1 MLDVRR
7 LRVLKEVADQGSFSA
22 AADALSYTQSA
33 VSQQIA
39 ALEREAGTQ
48 LVQRGARGVRLTEAG
63 ESLVAH
69 SEAIICRLAAAEA
82 DLEAIAGLRGGRLR
96 LASFPTAGA
105 TLVPLA
111 IAEFSRLHPAVEL
124 SLIEAEPED
133 ALPRLKAGELDIA
146 LAFKYHT
153 LPRSAYATLMEGV
166 ETVHL
171 LDDRMSV
178 ALPSGHRLAH
188 KTRLTLAEL
197 SGERWIQGDP
207 QGLCGAMHVAA
218 CELAGFEPH
227 VAFQSDD
234 YNVVQG
240 LVAAGVAISLIPELA
255 LTNLRED
262 IVIRPLPKRETP
274 VRGVV
279 AATLASGSRSPA
291 TAAMLETLERAAKA
305 YLAAASPFEAA
316 QQDRQP
322 SAAARAPAVRGG
334 LSRQQ
339 SAAG

>member
-1 MLDVRR
+1 
-7 LRVLKEVADQGSFSA
+7 
-22 AADALSYTQSA
+22 
-33 VSQQIA
+33 
-39 ALEREAGTQ
+39 
-48 LVQRGARGVRLTEAG
+48 
-63 ESLVAH
+63 
-69 SEAIICRLAAAEA
+69 
-82 DLEAIAGLRGGRLR
+82 
-96 LASFPTAGA
+96 
-105 TLVPLA
+105 LVPLA
-111 IAEFSRLHPAVEL
+111 IADFNKLHPGVEL

-146 LAFKYHT
+146 LAFKYHA

-178 ALPSGHRLAH
+178 ALPCGHRLAH
-188 KTRLTLAEL
+188 KPRLTLAEL
-197 SGERWIQGDP
+197 AGERWIQGDP

-262 IVIRPLPKRETP
+262 IVIRPLPQRETP

-279 AATLASGSRSPA
+279 AATLAGGSRSPA
-291 TAAMLETLERAAKA
+291 TAAMLETLGRAARA
-305 YLAAASPFEAA
+305 YLAAERPTTPIAPLT
-316 QQDRQP
+316 RRR
-322 SAAARAPAVRGG
+322 AAAGRAG
-334 LSRQQ
+334 
-339 SAAG
+339 

>member
-7 LRVLKEVADQGSFSA
+7 LRVLKEVAERGSFSA

-39 ALEREAGTQ
+39 ALEREAGTS
-48 LVQRGARGVRLTEAG
+48 LVQRGPRGVRLTDAG
-63 ESLVAH
+63 QALVGH
-69 SEAIICRLAAAEA
+69 SEAIMARLAAAEA
-82 DLEAIAGLRGGRLR
+82 ELEAIAGLRGGRLR

-111 IAEFSRLHPAVEL
+111 IAQFSHLHPGVEL

-146 LAFKYHT
+146 LAFEYHT
-153 LPRSAYATLMEGV
+153 LPRSAYATLMEGI

-171 LDDRMSV
+171 LDDPMSV
-178 ALPSGHRLAH
+178 ALPRGHRLAG
-188 KTRLTLAEL
+188 KARVSLDELA
-197 SGERWIQGDP
+197 GERWIQGDP

-255 LTNLRED
+255 LSNLRED
-262 IVIRPLPKRETP
+262 IVIRPLSAKQTP
-274 VRGVV
+274 VRRVV
-279 AATLASGSRSPA
+279 AATLAGGSRAPA
-291 TAAMLETLERAAKA
+291 TSAMLATLEGAAAA
-305 YLAAASPFEAA
+305 YLAEPRAGAA
-316 QQDRQP
+316 
-322 SAAARAPAVRGG
+322 
-334 LSRQQ
+334 
-339 SAAG
+339 